1 MASKITLKDL
11 AALLGVSVST
21 VSKAL
26 SDNPEISQPTR
37 NRIKQVAESYN
48 YVPNNIAQSL
58 KSKSTKTI
66 GVIIPAIL
74 LEFFSKVL
82 YGIEIEATKRGY
94 KIVICLSN
102 ELHKK
107 ESESINTFI
116 TGSVDGIILSV
127 AEETQKIK
135 NFSHF
140 QKSQN
145 YNLPMVMF
153 DRVIDEIPC
162 DKVTVDDYEGAQKA
176 TQFLYDLGERNIL
189 FLNTIFNISV
199 GQLREEGYSN
209 AMQQLGLKPYVL
221 RLEHY
226 NLIEKELSAVLKSQ
240 KIDGILAAD
249 EYSAA
254 LAMNVA
260 RLNGLNIPSD
270 ISVMG
275 FTNGLLAEHAIPSL
289 TVVSQ
294 HAEYIGR
301 TAVKMLLDRIEG
313 KTESND
319 PKDKVIKT
327 RIIERNSTKP
337 RTE

>member
-1 MASKITLKDL
+1 MKSKITLKDL
-11 AALLGVSVST
+11 AAILGVSVST

-26 SDNPEISQPTR
+26 SDNPEISLPTR
-37 NRIKQVAESYN
+37 KRIKEVAETYN
-48 YVPNNIAQSL
+48 YIPNNIAQSL
-58 KSKSTKTI
+58 KAKSTKTI

-102 ELHKK
+102 ESFKK

-127 AEETQKIK
+127 AEETQKTK
-135 NFSHF
+135 DYNHF
-140 QKSQN
+140 LKAQK
-145 YNLPMVMF
+145 YGLPVVMF
-153 DRVIDEIPC
+153 DRVIEEIPC
-162 DKVTVDDYEGAQKA
+162 DKVTVDDFEGAQKA

-189 FLNTIFNISV
+189 FLNTIYNISV
-199 GQLREEGYSN
+199 GEEREKGYIE
-209 AMQQLGLKPYVL
+209 AMKALGVEPEVL
-221 RLEHY
+221 RLENY
-226 NLIEKELSAVLKSQ
+226 NLIEKELSKKLKTN
-240 KIDGILAAD
+240 KVDAILTAD

-260 RLNGLNIPSD
+260 RLNGFHVPND
-270 ISVMG
+270 ISVVG

-294 HAEYIGR
+294 HAESIGKK
-301 TAVKMLLDRIEG
+301 AVELLLDRIQE
-313 KTESND
+313 KLSER
-319 PKDKVIKT
+319 PVHKVIRTK
-327 RIIERNSTKP
+327 IIERNSTKP
-337 RTE
+337 KN